1 MSMVNVTLSLDSL
14 NATELA
20 MLQRIVVKAAI
31 VGLNS
36 LDGLNR
42 PDILAA
48 IVDAGVAN
56 AGDGYAEETEKVSE
70 FLRG

>member
-1 MSMVNVTLSLDSL
+1 MSIVNVTLSLDSL

-20 MLQRIVVKAAI
+20 MLQRIVVQAAF

-36 LDGLNR
+36 DR
-42 PDILAA
+42 PGILAA

-56 AGDGYAEETEKVSE
+56 AGDDYAEETEKVSE

>member
-1 MSMVNVTLSLDSL
+1 MSIVNVTLSLDSL

-20 MLQRIVVKAAI
+20 MLQRIVAQAAF

-36 LDGLNR
+36 DR

-56 AGDGYAEETEKVSE
+56 AGDDYAEETEKVSE